1 MQVALALP
9 MVWYFH
15 RLPGRSL
22 WANLAVVP
30 LTGVLMPACVVAVVF
45 SFISLALAKIPA
57 LIAGYSLAGITGTVH
72 FFGAAG
78 AHELRLAKPGVLPV
92 LFCGVAIVVA
102 ILLARRHR
110 LAAALGLVALC
121 ASTAWIT
128 NPRPVPTHT
137 GVLEITAIDVGQ
149 GESLLIITPEGK
161 SLLLDS
167 GGLLGFSRSEFG
179 IGEEVTSSYLWNR
192 GIDHLDAVGFSHA
205 HSDHLQ
211 GMRAVI
217 ANFRPRELWMGAD
230 ADNSLT
236 HGVQQACGEY
246 GVTVRRHFTGDEFDF
261 GGAKFEVLA
270 PARDIEIN
278 ARDLDDSSMVI
289 RVSYGDNAIIL
300 PGDSHKKVEEQL
312 ASKSISAD
320 VLKVGH
326 HGSAT
331 STSAEFLAAVH
342 PKFALISAGRNNQF
356 RHPRP
361 EVLKRLADAKV
372 KTYRTD
378 LFGPVTFYLDGKTV
392 TPSVPR

>member
-1 MQVALALP
+1 
-9 MVWYFH
+9 
-15 RLPGRSL
+15 
-22 WANLAVVP
+22 
-30 LTGVLMPACVVAVVF
+30 MPACVVAVAC
-45 SFISLALAKIPA
+45 SFVSLALAKIPA
-57 LIAGYSLAGITGTVH
+57 LIASYSLAGITSTVH

-78 AHELRLAKPGVLPV
+78 AHDIRLAKPEALPV
-92 LFCGVAIVVA
+92 LFCGVAIVLA

-110 LAAALGLVALC
+110 LAAALGLVTLC
-121 ASTAWIT
+121 ASTAWIA
-128 NPRPVPTHT
+128 NPRPVEAHK

-149 GESLLIITPEGK
+149 GESLLIITPGGK
-161 SLLLDS
+161 VLLLDS
-167 GGLLGFSRSEFG
+167 GGLLGFSRSEFD

-192 GIDHLDAVGFSHA
+192 GIDHLDAVAFSHA

-211 GMRAVI
+211 GMRAII
-217 ANFRPRELWMGAD
+217 ANFRPQELWMGAD
-230 ADNSLT
+230 ADNALT

-246 GVTVRRHFTGDEFDF
+246 RVAVRRHFMGDEFQF

-270 PARDIEIN
+270 PARDLEIDS
-278 ARDLDDSSMVI
+278 RDLDDSSMVMRI
-289 RVSYGDNAIIL
+289 SFGDNAIIL
-300 PGDSHKKVEEQL
+300 PGDAHKKVEEQL
-312 ASKSISAD
+312 ASKSITAD

-331 STSAEFLAAVH
+331 STSAEFLTAVH

-361 EVLKRLADAKV
+361 EVLKRLAEAKV

-392 TPSVPR
+392 TPLVPR